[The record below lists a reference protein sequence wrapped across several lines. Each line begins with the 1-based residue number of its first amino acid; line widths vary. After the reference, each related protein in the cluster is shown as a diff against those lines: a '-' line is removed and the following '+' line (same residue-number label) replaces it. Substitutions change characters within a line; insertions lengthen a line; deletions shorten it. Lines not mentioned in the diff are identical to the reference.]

1 LTQERIVAQEP
12 DIGNIPL
19 DKSGG
24 DIDMQIVHQP
34 GGKVQ
39 ATIRDTKH
47 QRAWSGEGTSENA
60 AATEAIRGFTGDR
73 RLREYVKK

>member
-1 LTQERIVAQEP
+1 
-12 DIGNIPL
+12 
-19 DKSGG
+19 
-24 DIDMQIVHQP
+24 MHIVHQP